1 MKILSKTGKEA
12 CAIHFCGYSKKN
24 LSSYLYR
31 MSQQTVMKPSNAT
44 IITFAQ
50 EHLYYPLIEQL
61 TKSGISYVNLAED
74 IIGWENTLKPSLIL
88 QSLEKVTTEYAVIL
102 DAADVVLTESFS
114 DIVELYQTYGKDI
127 LFSGN
132 SVQYPNVPLDSLTSR
147 ECWGTE
153 KYINS
158 GCIIGKK
165 AALKTFFTAVVA
177 GGNENNKWKSDQYM
191 VRAVFD
197 AYKDIAAIDYYS
209 KCFQSVIGHFILPM
223 DETSTNY
230 IIE

>member
-31 MSQQTVMKPSNAT
+31 MSQQIVTKPSNVT

-50 EHLYYPLIEQL
+50 DNLHYPLIEQL
-61 TKSGISYVNLAED
+61 TKSNIEYVNLAKD
-74 IIGWENTLKPSLIL
+74 IVGWENTLKPSLIL
-88 QSLEKVTTEYAVIL
+88 QSLEKVSTEYAVIL
-102 DAADVVLTESFS
+102 DAADVVLTETFS

-147 ECWGTE
+147 ESWGTE

>member
-31 MSQQTVMKPSNAT
+31 MSQQTVTKPSNVT

-50 EHLYYPLIEQL
+50 EHLHYPLIEQL
-61 TKSGISYVNLAED
+61 TKSGISYLNLAKD
-74 IIGWENTLKPSLIL
+74 IVGWENTLKPSLIL

-114 DIVELYQTYGKDI
+114 GIVEQYLSYGKDI

-132 SVQYPNVPLDSLTSR
+132 SVQYPNVPLDSITSR
-147 ECWGTE
+147 ESWGTE

>member
-1 MKILSKTGKEA
+1 MKIFSKTGKEA
-12 CAIHFCGYSKKN
+12 AALHFCGYSKKN

-31 MSQQTVMKPSNAT
+31 MSRQTVSLPSDVT

-50 EHLYYPLIEQL
+50 EHLHYPLVEQL
-61 TKSGISYVNLAED
+61 EKSGIPYLNPAKDV
-74 IIGWENTLKPSLIL
+74 IGWENTLKPSLTVQAL
-88 QSLEKVTTEYAVIL
+88 DDVTTDYAVIL
-102 DAADVVLTESFS
+102 DASDVVLTEAFG
-114 DIVELYQTYGKDI
+114 DIVENFLSYGKDI
-127 LFSGN
+127 LISGN
-132 SVQYPNVPLDSLTSR
+132 SVQYPNVSLDSLTNR
-147 ECWGTE
+147 ESWGTE

-158 GCIIGKK
+158 GCVIGKK
-165 AALKTFFTAVVA
+165 AALKTFFEAVVA
-177 GGNENNKWKSDQYM
+177 GGNQNNKWKSDQYM

-209 KCFQSVIGHFILPM
+209 KCFQSIIGHFILPM